1 MGLVQLPNHTCLE
14 RIIRSVDY
22 HYPHL
27 LKQIRPAG
35 LHATLVILLYL
46 SRIIN
51 FAMSVF
57 DRPSSNWEVGGGG
70 GSGVFSFSFSDCSKD
85 VYVASEEA
93 DRFTGFIK
101 VFPFQSACIL
111 CFRFSMGNGQP
122 SIKQLW
128 K

>member
-14 RIIRSVDY
+14 RIICSIDY

-35 LHATLVILLYL
+35 LHAALVILSYL

-57 DRPSSNWEVGGGG
+57 DRLSSNWEVGGGG

-85 VYVASEEA
+85 VNVASGEA

-111 CFRFSMGNGQP
+111 CFRFSMENGQP
-122 SIKQLW
+122 SIKQL
-128 K
+128 

>member
-14 RIIRSVDY
+14 RIICSIDY

-35 LHATLVILLYL
+35 LHAALVILSYL

-57 DRPSSNWEVGGGG
+57 DRLSSNWEVGGGG
-70 GSGVFSFSFSDCSKD
+70 VVEYSV
-85 VYVASEEA
+85 
-93 DRFTGFIK
+93 
-101 VFPFQSACIL
+101 
-111 CFRFSMGNGQP
+111 FRFQIVVKMLMSLVGRQTDLLG
-122 SIKQLW
+122 L
-128 K
+128 